1 MALSRD
7 EVIKIAKLAMIELSE
22 NEIDKLSSQISGIVE
37 WTEMLQ
43 EVDTEGVEPTY
54 QVTGVDT
61 VMRDDVEARFGN
73 PDELLKNSPLEVKA
87 YQILV
92 KKILNKN

>member
-1 MALSRD
+1 MALSKE
-7 EVIKIAKLAMIELSE
+7 EVVKIAKLAMIDLSDEEL
-22 NEIDKLSSQISGIVE
+22 DKLSSQISGIVE

-43 EVDTEGVEPTY
+43 EVDTKGVDPTY

-61 VMRDDVEARFGN
+61 IMRDDVEERYGD
-73 PDELLKNSPLEVKA
+73 PDELLKNSPLQVKA
-87 YQILV
+87 SQVLV